1 MRGYSDAST
10 LFGLLSAT
18 RLGQLDCSLR
28 NSPHGDMEATL
39 LALILDVAAIGLVH
53 VVYGLVEQLL
63 QLHVIGY
70 IGSRFVKAHV
80 GDIYRSAILVT

>member
-1 MRGYSDAST
+1 MLPY
-10 LFGLLSAT
+10 
-18 RLGQLDCSLR
+18 
-28 NSPHGDMEATL
+28 GDMQTTL

-80 GDIYRSAILVT
+80 GDVYRSAILVT